1 MRFFTGRRIEIRVTS
16 HWIPK
21 QSASH
26 DGLLDSSNQSSGRA
40 QFDAI
45 VVPTNRPVESLRDCI
60 NLALK
65 TAIPLIVICS
75 KRVDK
80 DEVIQAAER
89 ENVKVF
95 AVNLPPHPANPLE
108 NISFATSTD
117 EGLLALTSGRTRDL
131 SMKRNLGLVIARMLD
146 WQRLMFLDDDIY
158 DISEEDVDTL
168 ADGLDD
174 HNVSVLIPDE
184 YPDNSVACHAY
195 RLGGGKQGK
204 FASAGGMGVRCDR
217 EDLAFFPNIYNE
229 DWFFFSDEA
238 ASQKIAQ
245 VGVSR
250 QRDYDPYEDPQRAVK
265 EEFGDL
271 LAEGLYAGLDLHWD
285 MSGVDVTYWADFIES
300 RRDFLERVADSLTR
314 KLDSD
319 LSSEEAQEVRAAQVS
334 IREARLQ
341 LELIDPEVCQKFI
354 DLWQADLAEWRRYLT
369 KLQHFE
375 SVESALDHLSLDY
388 APKTR

>member
-1 MRFFTGRRIEIRVTS
+1 VTS